1 MSSRQPLASVAVTA
15 IRKGDIVALRQALQQ
30 DPALSTP
37 QLADSAPSSTSPP
50 TGPATF
56 PTTPPASRNWSRPAP
71 TSTRLSSA
79 AIPKRRSTGLPAPMT
94 SRCSIPCSI
103 MVPISKPL
111 AAPSVAERHWRMR
124 LPSGNGNGA
133 AAGRAERPNHA
144 VQTAAL
150 RLMPRVTACFADAAR
165 PAQDD
170 VTNTFWCA
178 CHGGQRQA
186 TEFLLERGAE
196 LNWVG
201 HDGLTPLD
209 AASRGGA
216 DQLVTGFAGK
226 ARHPLRIIGREWV
239 RPDLR
244 ARFENFAG
252 LQSVDQAGV
261 DQQAD

>member
-15 IRKGDIVALRQALQQ
+15 IRKGDIVALGQALQQ

-37 QLADSAPSSTSPP
+37 QLTDSAPSSTSPP

-124 LPSGNGNGA
+124 LPSGNGKRRGGWSSGAPKPRCADRGA
-133 AAGRAERPNHA
+133 ATDAPRDRLSGRCCKACSGRRHQYILVCLPWRTTPGHRIPAGTWRRIELGRA
-144 VQTAAL
+144 
-150 RLMPRVTACFADAAR
+150 
-165 PAQDD
+165 
-170 VTNTFWCA
+170 
-178 CHGGQRQA
+178 
-186 TEFLLERGAE
+186 
-196 LNWVG
+196 
-201 HDGLTPLD
+201 
-209 AASRGGA
+209 
-216 DQLVTGFAGK
+216 
-226 ARHPLRIIGREWV
+226 
-239 RPDLR
+239 
-244 ARFENFAG
+244 
-252 LQSVDQAGV
+252 
-261 DQQAD
+261 